1 MKAEMDMQAM
11 QKCMDDCCMCGSMC
25 SETTMRCMTKG
36 SMTPQM
42 MTMLQDCIQMC
53 QMACDCMMRHS
64 TMAGKVCT
72 MCAEMCMSCASMCE
86 KMGGD
91 EMKRCAEMC
100 KRCAESCK
108 AMAKTSVAASA

>member
-25 SETTMRCMTKG
+25 SETMMRCMTKG
-36 SMTPQM
+36 SMTPQ
-42 MTMLQDCIQMC
+42 
-53 QMACDCMMRHS
+53 MMRHS

-72 MCAEMCMSCASMCE
+72 MCAEMCMSCASLCE